1 MIVGAGIFV
10 LVGEV
15 AREAGDGVG
24 LAFLL
29 AALAALPTGL
39 SYASLASR
47 HPRSAG
53 EAVFLERA
61 FLAELREAM
70 QRELPAGDAET
81 LEDHNRLVETV
92 RDGNVFDGMRRSEV
106 QEKIGRGQECGA
118 RDLCGRNG
126 FRPDDWVYEIG
137 QREGVAWGP
146 TMIIG
151 FDRQGIVDHVYTLTR
166 R

>member
-1 MIVGAGIFV
+1 MIFSSTMTTTR
-10 LVGEV
+10 L
-15 AREAGDGVG
+15 
-24 LAFLL
+24 LL
-29 AALAALPTGL
+29 A
-39 SYASLASR
+39 SLLLCLLG
-47 HPRSAG
+47 PG
-53 EAVFLERA
+53 CGGPAVDRESTF
-61 FLAELREAM
+61 AELREAM